1 MAIHF
6 GNGSIGYVPVSSPAC
21 AGATVQNFYE
31 LNIAGKT
38 LALNDV
44 IDLGP
49 LPANCTVADAVIVS
63 DDLDTNGT
71 PLISFDVGLM
81 SGTVGEINGA
91 RTVGQE
97 LFAASTIARTGGIER
112 TSRKEAF
119 RIAPVAFDRSLGLK
133 VTAAPATQATTGK
146 IGLLVTIRA

>member
-6 GNGSIGYVPVSSPAC
+6 GNGSTGYLPVSSPAC
-21 AGATVQNFYE
+21 AGSTVQNFYE
-31 LNIAGKT
+31 LDIAGKT

-49 LPANCTVADAVIVS
+49 LPANCTVGDVFLIT
-63 DDLDTNGT
+63 DDIDTNGT
-71 PLISFDVGLM
+71 PLISLDAGLM
-81 SGTVGEINGA
+81 SGAVGENNAA

-97 LFAASTIARTGGIER
+97 LFAASTIARTGGVER
-112 TSRKEAF
+112 ASRKEAF
-119 RIAPVAFDRSLGLK
+119 RIAPVGYDRSLGLK